1 MKRCEVCG
9 NSTEDPFRVTFDECV
24 HFYDTLE
31 CTVYALAR
39 PCLCCGDDVLGLGI
53 EAGEAVF
60 CSPRC
65 AIALARAC

>member
-9 NSTEDPFRVTFDECV
+9 NPTDDPFRVVFEEAT

-39 PCLCCGDDVLGLGI
+39 TCDCCGDEVLGAGI

-60 CSPRC
+60 CSARC
-65 AIALARAC
+65 AIELARAS